1 MLSISNA
8 LKKESVSGVAAP
20 ACKVKIKLKSGKELV
35 LTQSDLWEGG
45 FSMDDATSG
54 SGSFDIGQVIT
65 NRLKLNLD
73 DSEEQYSVY
82 DFLDAEATAWR
93 GGILQDGTTELLQC
107 GSFLVQEQS
116 NPDSSVDLTCLD
128 NMCRT
133 EIPYSEVSTVYP
145 ATIQVI
151 VQDICSRCGIT
162 LATTQIDNG
171 GYVVSERPND
181 EALTCRDVLHYA
193 AQISGS
199 FARCDAL
206 GRMELRWY
214 NEKATKHK
222 ITAIKSFTPENQDII
237 ITGIQATDA
246 SDEKQSSLYGE
257 KGYVLEVSDNPLIE
271 AGKAP
276 VVASYLGKKIIGMS
290 FRPLDLTCI
299 LDPSAEAGDP
309 AEVTDRKGK
318 TYTCWITNM
327 TYATGRDTKI
337 TCDAES
343 PSDRAAVRFSEQ
355 TKAIIENRNKIEK
368 ERTERELA
376 LKNLSKQ
383 LAESSGMY
391 ITSEKQEDGSTIY
404 YAHDKPKLDE
414 SQIVWKMTATA
425 IGISADGGKTYP
437 YGLDVSGRAI
447 LDRIYVIGINA
458 ENVKVESKK
467 LTECIEEIS
476 SKASDASAAAKS
488 ATDATNAAVAS
499 VEVEYYKSTS
509 PTQLTGGKWQP
520 ATPTWAEGS
529 YIWSRTKTTTKGGI
543 VAYST
548 PVCITGNTG
557 ANGEQGASLITVI
570 TEYSYNKTELAAYSK
585 DGYSGTWKVKNT
597 EGIKVGD
604 TVLLRVYNTTTKSY
618 SFVVAKVTAV
628 NTTSSRVTCTSMGL
642 IEKGEDGAQGIQG
655 IQGPKGDQGIP
666 GADGTNGKSSYFHIA
681 YANSADGKV
690 DFSVGVASGRA
701 YIGTYVDYTP
711 TDSTDYTKYTWQL
724 VKGAQ
729 GAKGDQGIPGT
740 NGVNGK
746 TSYLHIAYANS
757 ADGKNGFDVSD
768 GTGKLYIGQ
777 YTDYTQADSIN
788 PAKYTWS
795 KIKGETGRGVKT
807 IVSQYYLSTSSTK
820 QEGGS
825 WNTTQPAWA
834 DGKYIWTR
842 SYIIWDDGTTSTTT
856 PVLASALNGL
866 GQDLSEVKK
875 TVTKQGASLKVV
887 ENQIQEKV
895 WKEDITTE
903 IKNLRIGGRNYAQNS
918 ESLRLVPNGTDNY
931 DLEIPL
937 YKPQVWDAV
946 KKSGYT
952 YTVSF
957 DLQAE
962 SALSADYTTQ
972 VWIRQPPWY
981 SAGSITYPAGTT
993 AKKHYSLTATAKDDT
1008 LKTNLFMRFMKKDTV
1023 AMVLSKIK
1031 VEAGDHETDWTLAP
1045 EEIDAGI
1052 DQAQSTADRASTTIT
1067 TVTTQVESLKTATEA
1082 LSKAMQS
1089 YVKEDDLETYK
1100 KQVES
1105 QLSQTPDAI
1114 EARFKTIEQNVSKV
1128 GSSSDDR
1135 WAQLETY
1142 IRLTQN
1148 GIALGKSDSPIT
1160 LEIRNDRICFMQSG
1174 QVVAYYTNNQLYNS
1188 NLVVTTTANIL
1199 GLVITKSGR
1208 HLRIS

>member
-45 FSMDDATSG
+45 FLMDDATSG

-151 VQDICSRCGIT
+151 VQDICNRCGIT

-276 VVASYLGKKIIGMS
+276 VVASHLGKKIIGMS

-343 PSDRAAVRFSEQ
+343 PSDRAAVRFSDQ

-391 ITSEKQEDGSTIY
+391 ITAEKQKDGSTIY
-404 YAHDKPKLDE
+404 YVHDKATLAE
-414 SQIVWKMTATA
+414 SLVVWKLTATA
-425 IGISADGGKTYP
+425 LGISTDGGKTYP
-437 YGLDVSGRAI
+437 YGLDVSGDAI
-447 LDRIYVIGINA
+447 LNRIYVNGIDGKYIKI
-458 ENVKVESKK
+458 ENEKLSEYVEKVNK
-467 LTECIEEIS
+467 T
-476 SKASDASAAAKS
+476 ASDASDKAEKAMQTANS
-488 ATDATNAAVAS
+488 TVAS
-499 VEVEYYKSTS
+499 MTVEYYKSTYS
-509 PTQLTGGKWQP
+509 TELKGGTWQSGAVTATQGY
-520 ATPTWAEGS
+520 
-529 YIWSRTKTTTKGGI
+529 YIWSRTKT
-543 VAYST
+543 VAQDGTVMYSQAA
-548 PVCITGNTG
+548 CITGSTG
-557 ANGEQGASLITVI
+557 AT
-570 TEYSYNKTELAAYSK
+570 
-585 DGYSGTWKVKNT
+585 
-597 EGIKVGD
+597 
-604 TVLLRVYNTTTKSY
+604 
-618 SFVVAKVTAV
+618 
-628 NTTSSRVTCTSMGL
+628 
-642 IEKGEDGAQGIQG
+642 
-655 IQGPKGDQGIP
+655 
-666 GADGTNGKSSYFHIA
+666 
-681 YANSADGKV
+681 
-690 DFSVGVASGRA
+690 
-701 YIGTYVDYTP
+701 
-711 TDSTDYTKYTWQL
+711 
-724 VKGAQ
+724 
-729 GAKGDQGIPGT
+729 GAKGDTGAAGEKGDT
-740 NGVNGK
+740 G
-746 TSYLHIAYANS
+746 A
-757 ADGKNGFDVSD
+757 
-768 GTGKLYIGQ
+768 TGK
-777 YTDYTQADSIN
+777 
-788 PAKYTWS
+788 
-795 KIKGETGRGVKT
+795 GVKS
-807 IVSQYYLSTSSTK
+807 IVPQYYLSTSKTSQT
-820 QEGGS
+820 GGS
-825 WNTTQPAWA
+825 WSNTQPSWQP
-834 DGKYIWTR
+834 DHYLWTR
-842 SYIIWDDGTTSTTT
+842 SYITWSDNTTSTTT
-856 PVLASALNGL
+856 PILAQALNDANQKGYDNAKNL
-866 GQDLSEVKK
+866 ETIKK
-875 TVTKQGASLKVV
+875 TVTKQGSSLETM
-887 ENQIQEKV
+887 ENQIKEKV

-903 IKNLRIGGRNYAQNS
+903 IKKISVGARNLARGQSREWQSFQPATGVNQCRS
-918 ESLRLVPNGTDNY
+918 FL
-931 DLEIPL
+931 
-937 YKPQVWDAV
+937 
-946 KKSGYT
+946 KS
-952 YTVSF
+952 
-957 DLQAE
+957 
-962 SALSADYTTQ
+962 
-972 VWIRQPPWY
+972 
-981 SAGSITYPAGTT
+981 GTT
-993 AKKHYSLTATAKDDT
+993 ANIDTSASAGLSVTCTVELRWEKCASQSGQTMKVWAQGSQDGAWTSSNPFCNGLFNFAPTASGQQIFKTTATWDGKAHKYDIGMRCDYSDGNGIFYWRC
-1008 LKTNLFMRFMKKDTV
+1008 LKAEIGNI
-1023 AMVLSKIK
+1023 A
-1031 VEAGDHETDWTLAP
+1031 TDWTPAP
-1045 EEIDAGI
+1045 EDVQSGI
-1052 DQAQSTADRASTTIT
+1052 DTAQSTADNVQT
-1067 TVTTQVESLKTATEA
+1067 TVTQTRAEVESLKTSTEA
-1082 LSKAMQS
+1082 LTTAM
-1089 YVKEDDLETYK
+1089 KEYTKSTDFEEYK
-1100 KQVES
+1100 KQVSS

-1114 EARFKTIEQNVSKV
+1114 EARFATIEQNVSKV
-1128 GSSSDDR
+1128 GNASDNK

>member
-8 LKKESVSGVAAP
+8 LKKQSVSGAAAP

-128 NMCRT
+128 NMCKT

-151 VQDICSRCGIT
+151 VQDICNRCGIT

-391 ITSEKQEDGSTIY
+391 ITAEKQKDGSTIY
-404 YAHDKPKLDE
+404 YVHDKSTLAE
-414 SQIVWKMTATA
+414 SMVVWKLTATA
-425 IGISADGGKTYP
+425 LGISTDGGKTYP
-437 YGLDVSGRAI
+437 YGLDVSGDAI
-447 LDRIYVIGINA
+447 LNRIYVNGIDGKYIKI
-458 ENVKVESKK
+458 ENEKLSEYVEKVNK
-467 LTECIEEIS
+467 T
-476 SKASDASAAAKS
+476 ASDASDTAEKAMRTANS
-488 ATDATNAAVAS
+488 TVAS
-499 VEVEYYKSTS
+499 MTVEYYKSTS
-509 PTQLTGGKWQP
+509 STELKGGTWQSGAVTATQGY
-520 ATPTWAEGS
+520 
-529 YIWSRTKTTTKGGI
+529 YIWSRTKT
-543 VAYST
+543 VAQDDTVTYSQAA
-548 PVCITGNTG
+548 CITGSTG
-557 ANGEQGASLITVI
+557 AT
-570 TEYSYNKTELAAYSK
+570 
-585 DGYSGTWKVKNT
+585 
-597 EGIKVGD
+597 
-604 TVLLRVYNTTTKSY
+604 
-618 SFVVAKVTAV
+618 
-628 NTTSSRVTCTSMGL
+628 
-642 IEKGEDGAQGIQG
+642 
-655 IQGPKGDQGIP
+655 
-666 GADGTNGKSSYFHIA
+666 
-681 YANSADGKV
+681 
-690 DFSVGVASGRA
+690 
-701 YIGTYVDYTP
+701 
-711 TDSTDYTKYTWQL
+711 
-724 VKGAQ
+724 
-729 GAKGDQGIPGT
+729 GAKGDTGATGEKGDT
-740 NGVNGK
+740 G
-746 TSYLHIAYANS
+746 A
-757 ADGKNGFDVSD
+757 
-768 GTGKLYIGQ
+768 TGK
-777 YTDYTQADSIN
+777 
-788 PAKYTWS
+788 
-795 KIKGETGRGVKT
+795 GVKS
-807 IVSQYYLSTSSTK
+807 IVPQYYLSTSSTT
-820 QEGGS
+820 QAGGT
-825 WNTTQPAWA
+825 WANTQPAWQPNH
-834 DGKYIWTR
+834 YLWTR
-842 SYIIWDDGTTSTTT
+842 SYITWSDNTSSTTT
-856 PVLASALNGL
+856 PILAQALNDANEKGYNNSQEL
-866 GQDLSEVKK
+866 ETVKE
-875 TVTKQGASLKVV
+875 TVTKQGSSLTTM
-887 ENQIQEKV
+887 ENQIKEKV

-903 IKNLRIGGRNYAQNS
+903 
-918 ESLRLVPNGTDNY
+918 
-931 DLEIPL
+931 
-937 YKPQVWDAV
+937 V
-946 KKSGYT
+946 KKISVGARNLARGQSREWQ
-952 YTVSF
+952 SF
-957 DLQAE
+957 
-962 SALSADYTTQ
+962 
-972 VWIRQPPWY
+972 QPATGVNQCH
-981 SAGSITYPAGTT
+981 SFLKSGTT
-993 AKKHYSLTATAKDDT
+993 ANIDTSASAGLSVTCTVELRWEKCASQSGQTMKVWAQGSQDGAWTSSNPFCNGLFNFAPTASGQQIFKMTATWDGKAHRYDIGMRCDYSDGNGIFYWRC
-1008 LKTNLFMRFMKKDTV
+1008 LKAEIGNV
-1023 AMVLSKIK
+1023 S
-1031 VEAGDHETDWTLAP
+1031 TDWTPAP
-1045 EEIDAGI
+1045 EDVQSDIDT
-1052 DQAQSTADRASTTIT
+1052 AQSTADGVRT
-1067 TVTTQVESLKTATEA
+1067 TVTQTRTEVEALKTSTESLTTAMREYTKITDFEA
-1082 LSKAMQS
+1082 
-1089 YVKEDDLETYK
+1089 YK
-1100 KQVES
+1100 KQVSS
-1105 QLSQTPDAI
+1105 QLSQTPEAI
-1114 EARFKTIEQNVSKV
+1114 TARFNTIEETVSKQ
-1128 GSSSDDR
+1128 GEASNSKWQELENYIQFSS
-1135 WAQLETY
+1135 A
-1142 IRLTQN
+1142 
-1148 GIALGKSDSPIT
+1148 GITLGKKNDPLT
-1160 LEIRNDRICFMQSG
+1160 LVLDNGQICFMQSG
-1174 QVVAYYTNNQLYNS
+1174 QKVAWFTNNQLYIS
-1188 NLVVTTTANIL
+1188 NVAVTTAATIV
-1199 GLVITKSGR
+1199 GLQISRHGR
-1208 HLRIS
+1208 HIQIS

>member
-151 VQDICSRCGIT
+151 VQDICNRCGIT

-290 FRPLDLTCI
+290 FRSLDLTCI

-391 ITSEKQEDGSTIY
+391 ITAEKQKDGSTIY
-404 YAHDKPKLDE
+404 YVHDKPTLAE
-414 SQIVWKMTATA
+414 SMIVWKLTATA
-425 IGISADGGKTYP
+425 LGISTDGGKTYP
-437 YGLDVSGRAI
+437 YGLDVSGDAI
-447 LDRIYVIGINA
+447 LNRIYVNGIDGKYIKI
-458 ENVKVESKK
+458 ENEKLSEYVEKVNK
-467 LTECIEEIS
+467 I
-476 SKASDASAAAKS
+476 ASDASDTAEKAMQTANS
-488 ATDATNAAVAS
+488 TVAS
-499 VEVEYYKSTS
+499 MTIEYYKSTS
-509 PTQLTGGKWQP
+509 STELKGGTWQSGTVTATQGY
-520 ATPTWAEGS
+520 
-529 YIWSRTKTTTKGGI
+529 YIWSRTKT
-543 VAYST
+543 VAQDDTVTYSQAA
-548 PVCITGNTG
+548 CITGSTG
-557 ANGEQGASLITVI
+557 AT
-570 TEYSYNKTELAAYSK
+570 
-585 DGYSGTWKVKNT
+585 
-597 EGIKVGD
+597 
-604 TVLLRVYNTTTKSY
+604 
-618 SFVVAKVTAV
+618 
-628 NTTSSRVTCTSMGL
+628 
-642 IEKGEDGAQGIQG
+642 
-655 IQGPKGDQGIP
+655 
-666 GADGTNGKSSYFHIA
+666 
-681 YANSADGKV
+681 
-690 DFSVGVASGRA
+690 
-701 YIGTYVDYTP
+701 
-711 TDSTDYTKYTWQL
+711 
-724 VKGAQ
+724 
-729 GAKGDQGIPGT
+729 GAKGDTGATGEKGDT
-740 NGVNGK
+740 G
-746 TSYLHIAYANS
+746 A
-757 ADGKNGFDVSD
+757 
-768 GTGKLYIGQ
+768 TGKGVR
-777 YTDYTQADSIN
+777 SIV
-788 PAKYTWS
+788 P
-795 KIKGETGRGVKT
+795 
-807 IVSQYYLSTSSTK
+807 QYYLSTSKTSLA
-820 QEGGS
+820 GGS
-825 WNTTQPAWA
+825 WSNTQPTWQPSH
-834 DGKYIWTR
+834 YIWTR
-842 SYIIWDDGTTSTTT
+842 SYITWSDGTTSTTT
-856 PVLASALNGL
+856 PILAQALNDANQKGYDNAQNL
-866 GQDLSEVKK
+866 ETIKK
-875 TVTKQGASLKVV
+875 TVTKQGSSL
-887 ENQIQEKV
+887 ETMETQIKEKV

-903 IKNLRIGGRNYAQNS
+903 VKKISVGGRNLAESTNQGVTGWSWGMQTGGCTLSEVAENNVRTCKLLRDSVAQTGWSVIYYN
-918 ESLRLVPNGTDNY
+918 RIGR
-931 DLEIPL
+931 
-937 YKPQVWDAV
+937 YKWEPD
-946 KKSGYT
+946 T
-952 YTVSF
+952 IYTVSVDVKPSVSTNF
-957 DLQAE
+957 NIAFREANGTNNLIISGEKSIQVQANKWNKMIWNVKTA
-962 SALSADYTTQ
+962 STLPASTSQ
-972 VWIRQPPWY
+972 VFYATEMNSGTGVWY
-981 SAGSITYPAGTT
+981 QF
-993 AKKHYSLTATAKDDT
+993 KN
-1008 LKTNLFMRFMKKDTV
+1008 LKIEKGNQ
-1023 AMVLSKIK
+1023 A
-1031 VEAGDHETDWTLAP
+1031 TDWTPAP
-1045 EEIDAGI
+1045 EDVQSSIDT
-1052 DQAQSTADRASTTIT
+1052 AQSTADNVQT
-1067 TVTTQVESLKTATEA
+1067 TVTQTRTEVESLKTSTEA
-1082 LSKAMQS
+1082 LATAMREYTKS
-1089 YVKEDDLETYK
+1089 TDFEEYK
-1100 KQVES
+1100 KQVSS
-1105 QLSQTPDAI
+1105 QLSQTPEAI
-1114 EARFKTIEQNVSKV
+1114 TARFNTIEETVSKQ
-1128 GSSSDDR
+1128 GEASNSKWQELENYIQFSS
-1135 WAQLETY
+1135 A
-1142 IRLTQN
+1142 
-1148 GIALGKSDSPIT
+1148 GITLGKKNDPLT
-1160 LEIRNDRICFMQSG
+1160 LVLDNGQICFMQSG
-1174 QVVAYYTNNQLYNS
+1174 QKVAWFTNNQLYIS
-1188 NLVVTTTANIL
+1188 NVAVTTAATIV
-1199 GLVITKSGR
+1199 GLQISRHGR
-1208 HLRIS
+1208 HIQIS

>member
-8 LKKESVSGVAAP
+8 LEKESVSGAAAP

-65 NRLKLNLD
+65 NRLKLSLD

-82 DFLDAEATAWR
+82 DFLDAETTAWR

-116 NPDSSVDLTCLD
+116 TPDSSVDLTCLD

-151 VQDICSRCGIT
+151 VQDICNRCGIT

-206 GRMELRWY
+206 GRMEFRWY

-276 VVASYLGKKIIGMS
+276 VVASHLGKKIIGMS

-391 ITSEKQEDGSTIY
+391 ITADKQKDGSTIY
-404 YAHDKPKLDE
+404 YVHDKPTLAE
-414 SQIVWKMTATA
+414 SLVVWKLTATA
-425 IGISADGGKTYP
+425 LGISTDGGKTYP
-437 YGLDVSGRAI
+437 YGLDVSGDAI
-447 LDRIYVIGINA
+447 LNRIYVNGIDGKYIKI
-458 ENVKVESKK
+458 ENERLSEYVEKVNK
-467 LTECIEEIS
+467 T
-476 SKASDASAAAKS
+476 ASDASDTAEKAMQTANN
-488 ATDATNAAVAS
+488 TVAS
-499 VEVEYYKSTS
+499 MMVEYYKSTS
-509 PTQLTGGKWQP
+509 STELKGGTWQSGAVTATQGY
-520 ATPTWAEGS
+520 
-529 YIWSRTKTTTKGGI
+529 YIWSRTKTVVQDGTVT
-543 VAYST
+543 YSQAA
-548 PVCITGNTG
+548 CITGSTG
-557 ANGEQGASLITVI
+557 AT
-570 TEYSYNKTELAAYSK
+570 
-585 DGYSGTWKVKNT
+585 
-597 EGIKVGD
+597 
-604 TVLLRVYNTTTKSY
+604 
-618 SFVVAKVTAV
+618 
-628 NTTSSRVTCTSMGL
+628 
-642 IEKGEDGAQGIQG
+642 
-655 IQGPKGDQGIP
+655 
-666 GADGTNGKSSYFHIA
+666 
-681 YANSADGKV
+681 
-690 DFSVGVASGRA
+690 
-701 YIGTYVDYTP
+701 
-711 TDSTDYTKYTWQL
+711 
-724 VKGAQ
+724 
-729 GAKGDQGIPGT
+729 GAKGDTGATGEKGDT
-740 NGVNGK
+740 G
-746 TSYLHIAYANS
+746 A
-757 ADGKNGFDVSD
+757 
-768 GTGKLYIGQ
+768 TGK
-777 YTDYTQADSIN
+777 
-788 PAKYTWS
+788 
-795 KIKGETGRGVKT
+795 GVKSIT
-807 IVSQYYLSTSSTK
+807 PQYYLSTSKTS
-820 QEGGS
+820 QAGGS
-825 WNTTQPAWA
+825 WSTTQPAWQPNH
-834 DGKYIWTR
+834 YIWTR
-842 SYIIWDDGTTSTTT
+842 SYITWSDGTTSTTT
-856 PVLASALNGL
+856 PILAQALNDANEKGYNNSQEL
-866 GQDLSEVKK
+866 ETVKK
-875 TVTKQGASLKVV
+875 TVSTQGSSITTM
-887 ENQIQEKV
+887 ENQIKEKV
-895 WKEDITTE
+895 WQSDITTE
-903 IKNLRIGGRNYAQNS
+903 IKKIGVGGRNLAQGQSKEWQSFKPATGVNQCHS
-918 ESLRLVPNGTDNY
+918 FLKSGTVAAIDTSASTGLSVTCTVELKWENCASQSGQTMRVWAQGSQDGTWTCSNPFCNGLFNFAPSASGQQIFKTTAAWDGKAHRYDIGMRCDYSDGNGTFY
-931 DLEIPL
+931 WRCL
-937 YKPQVWDAV
+937 K
-946 KKSGYT
+946 
-952 YTVSF
+952 
-957 DLQAE
+957 AE
-962 SALSADYTTQ
+962 L
-972 VWIRQPPWY
+972 
-981 SAGSITYPAGTT
+981 GTI
-993 AKKHYSLTATAKDDT
+993 A
-1008 LKTNLFMRFMKKDTV
+1008 
-1023 AMVLSKIK
+1023 
-1031 VEAGDHETDWTLAP
+1031 TDWTPAP
-1045 EEIDAGI
+1045 EDVQADIDT
-1052 DQAQSTADRASTTIT
+1052 AQSTADGVRT
-1067 TVTTQVESLKTATEA
+1067 TVTQTRTEVEALKTSTEA
-1082 LSKAMQS
+1082 LTTAMREYTKS
-1089 YVKEDDLETYK
+1089 TDFEEYK
-1100 KQVES
+1100 KQVSS

-1114 EARFKTIEQNVSKV
+1114 EARFATIEQNVSKV
-1128 GSSSDDR
+1128 GNASDDK

-1142 IRLTQN
+1142 IRFTQL

-1188 NLVVTTTANIL
+1188 NLVVTTAANIL

>member
-8 LKKESVSGVAAP
+8 LKKQSVSGAAAP

-82 DFLDAEATAWR
+82 DFLDAEAIAWR

-128 NMCRT
+128 NMCKT

-151 VQDICSRCGIT
+151 VQDICNRCGIT

-391 ITSEKQEDGSTIY
+391 ITAEKQKDGSTIY
-404 YAHDKPKLDE
+404 YVHDKSTLAE
-414 SQIVWKMTATA
+414 SMVVWKLTATA
-425 IGISADGGKTYP
+425 LGISTDGGKTYP
-437 YGLDVSGRAI
+437 YGLDVSGDAI
-447 LDRIYVIGINA
+447 LNRIYVNGIDGKYIKI
-458 ENVKVESKK
+458 ENEKLSEYVEKVNK
-467 LTECIEEIS
+467 T
-476 SKASDASAAAKS
+476 ASDASDTAEKAMRTANS
-488 ATDATNAAVAS
+488 TVAS
-499 VEVEYYKSTS
+499 MTVEYYKSTS
-509 PTQLTGGKWQP
+509 STELKGGTWQSGAVTATQGY
-520 ATPTWAEGS
+520 
-529 YIWSRTKTTTKGGI
+529 YIWSRTKT
-543 VAYST
+543 VAQDDTVTYSQAA
-548 PVCITGNTG
+548 CITGSTG
-557 ANGEQGASLITVI
+557 AT
-570 TEYSYNKTELAAYSK
+570 
-585 DGYSGTWKVKNT
+585 
-597 EGIKVGD
+597 
-604 TVLLRVYNTTTKSY
+604 
-618 SFVVAKVTAV
+618 
-628 NTTSSRVTCTSMGL
+628 
-642 IEKGEDGAQGIQG
+642 
-655 IQGPKGDQGIP
+655 
-666 GADGTNGKSSYFHIA
+666 
-681 YANSADGKV
+681 
-690 DFSVGVASGRA
+690 
-701 YIGTYVDYTP
+701 
-711 TDSTDYTKYTWQL
+711 
-724 VKGAQ
+724 
-729 GAKGDQGIPGT
+729 GAKGDTGATGEKGDT
-740 NGVNGK
+740 G
-746 TSYLHIAYANS
+746 A
-757 ADGKNGFDVSD
+757 
-768 GTGKLYIGQ
+768 TGK
-777 YTDYTQADSIN
+777 
-788 PAKYTWS
+788 
-795 KIKGETGRGVKT
+795 GVKS
-807 IVSQYYLSTSSTK
+807 IVPQYYLSTSSTT
-820 QEGGS
+820 QAGGT
-825 WNTTQPAWA
+825 WANTQPAWQPNH
-834 DGKYIWTR
+834 YLWTR
-842 SYIIWDDGTTSTTT
+842 SYITWSDNTSSTTT
-856 PVLASALNGL
+856 PILAQALNDANEKGYNNSQEL
-866 GQDLSEVKK
+866 ETVKE
-875 TVTKQGASLKVV
+875 TVTKQGSSLTTM
-887 ENQIQEKV
+887 ENQIKEKV

-903 IKNLRIGGRNYAQNS
+903 
-918 ESLRLVPNGTDNY
+918 
-931 DLEIPL
+931 
-937 YKPQVWDAV
+937 V
-946 KKSGYT
+946 KKISVGARNLARGQSREWQ
-952 YTVSF
+952 SF
-957 DLQAE
+957 
-962 SALSADYTTQ
+962 
-972 VWIRQPPWY
+972 QPATGVNQCH
-981 SAGSITYPAGTT
+981 SFLKSGTT
-993 AKKHYSLTATAKDDT
+993 ANIDTSASAGLSATCTVELRWEKCASQSGQTMKVWAQGSQDGAWTSSNPFCNGLFNFAPTASGQQIFKTTATWDGKAHRYDIGMCCDYSDGNGIFYWRC
-1008 LKTNLFMRFMKKDTV
+1008 LKAEIGNV
-1023 AMVLSKIK
+1023 S
-1031 VEAGDHETDWTLAP
+1031 TDWTPAP
-1045 EEIDAGI
+1045 EDVQSDIDT
-1052 DQAQSTADRASTTIT
+1052 AQSTADGVRT
-1067 TVTTQVESLKTATEA
+1067 TVTQTRTEVEALKTSTESLTTAMREYTKITDFEA
-1082 LSKAMQS
+1082 
-1089 YVKEDDLETYK
+1089 YK
-1100 KQVES
+1100 KQVSS
-1105 QLSQTPDAI
+1105 QLSQTPEAI
-1114 EARFKTIEQNVSKV
+1114 TARFNTIEETVSKQ
-1128 GSSSDDR
+1128 GEASNSKWQELENYIQFSS
-1135 WAQLETY
+1135 A
-1142 IRLTQN
+1142 
-1148 GIALGKSDSPIT
+1148 GITLGKKNDPLT
-1160 LEIRNDRICFMQSG
+1160 LVLDNGQICFMQSG
-1174 QVVAYYTNNQLYNS
+1174 QKVAWFTNNQLYIS
-1188 NLVVTTTANIL
+1188 NVAVTTAATIV
-1199 GLVITKSGR
+1199 GLQISRHGR
-1208 HLRIS
+1208 HIQIS

>member
-8 LKKESVSGVAAP
+8 LKKQSVSGVAAP
-20 ACKVKIKLKSGKELV
+20 ACKIKIKLKSGKELV

-45 FSMDDATSG
+45 FSMDDATSRA
-54 SGSFDIGQVIT
+54 GSFDIGQVIT
-65 NRLKLNLD
+65 NRLKLSLD

-107 GSFLVQEQS
+107 GSFLVQQQS

-133 EIPYSEVSTVYP
+133 EIPYSEVSTAYP
-145 ATIQVI
+145 ATIQKI
-151 VQDICSRCGIT
+151 VQDICNRCGIT

-206 GRMELRWY
+206 GRMEFRWY

-237 ITGIQATDA
+237 ITGIQVTDA

-391 ITSEKQEDGSTIY
+391 ITAEKQKDGSTIY
-404 YAHDKPKLDE
+404 YVHDKPTLAE
-414 SQIVWKMTATA
+414 SMIVWKLTATA
-425 IGISADGGKTYP
+425 LGISTDGGKTYP
-437 YGLDVSGRAI
+437 YGLDVSGKAI

-467 LTECIEEIS
+467 LTEYIEEIS

-509 PTQLTGGKWQP
+509 PTQLAGGKWQS

-529 YIWSRTKTTTKGGI
+529 YIWSRTKTTTKGGT

-548 PVCITGNTG
+548 PVCITGSTG
-557 ANGEQGASLITVI
+557 ASGSDG
-570 TEYSYNKTELAAYSK
+570 SK
-585 DGYSGTWKVKNT
+585 
-597 EGIKVGD
+597 GD
-604 TVLLRVYNTTTKSY
+604 R
-618 SFVVAKVTAV
+618 
-628 NTTSSRVTCTSMGL
+628 G
-642 IEKGEDGAQGIQG
+642 EKGD
-655 IQGPKGDQGIP
+655 
-666 GADGTNGKSSYFHIA
+666 
-681 YANSADGKV
+681 
-690 DFSVGVASGRA
+690 
-701 YIGTYVDYTP
+701 
-711 TDSTDYTKYTWQL
+711 
-724 VKGAQ
+724 KGA
-729 GAKGDQGIPGT
+729 
-740 NGVNGK
+740 
-746 TSYLHIAYANS
+746 
-757 ADGKNGFDVSD
+757 
-768 GTGKLYIGQ
+768 
-777 YTDYTQADSIN
+777 
-788 PAKYTWS
+788 
-795 KIKGETGRGVKT
+795 TGRGVKT
-807 IVSQYYLSTSSTK
+807 IVPQYYLSTSSTK

-842 SYIIWDDGTTSTTT
+842 SYITWDDDTTSTTT

-875 TVTKQGASLKVV
+875 TVSKQGSSLKVV

-903 IKNLRIGGRNYAQNS
+903 IKNLRIGGRNLAQKQSQDWQSFQPPKGINQCHS
-918 ESLRLVPNGTDNY
+918 FLSGIPAKIDESIPKGTKVTCTI
-931 DLEIPL
+931 EI
-937 YKPQVWDAV
+937 KWEKCAAE
-946 KKSGYT
+946 SGKTMSAWMQGSQDGGWNNVNPFTKNLYT
-952 YTVSF
+952 YDGTASGQKIYTVTNEWDGLAHKYDIQLRCDNSDGNGIF
-957 DLQAE
+957 YWRCLKAE
-962 SALSADYTTQ
+962 
-972 VWIRQPPWY
+972 I
-981 SAGSITYPAGTT
+981 
-993 AKKHYSLTATAKDDT
+993 
-1008 LKTNLFMRFMKKDTV
+1008 
-1023 AMVLSKIK
+1023 
-1031 VEAGDHETDWTLAP
+1031 GDKATDWTPAP
-1045 EEIDAGI
+1045 EDIDGAV
-1052 DQAQSTADRASTTIT
+1052 DQAQSTADQAQSTVT
-1067 TVTTQVESLKTATEA
+1067 TVTTQIESLKTATES

-1114 EARFKTIEQNVSKV
+1114 EARFKTVEQNISKL
-1128 GSSSDDR
+1128 GSSSDNK

>member
-8 LKKESVSGVAAP
+8 LKKQSVSGVAAP
-20 ACKVKIKLKSGKELV
+20 ACKIKIKLKSGKELV

-54 SGSFDIGQVIT
+54 TGSFDIGQVIT
-65 NRLKLNLD
+65 NRLKLSLD
-73 DSEEQYSVY
+73 DSEEHYSVY
-82 DFLDAEATAWR
+82 DFLDAEVTAWR

-107 GSFLVQEQS
+107 GSFMVQKQS

-151 VQDICSRCGIT
+151 VQDICNRCGIT
-162 LATTQIDNG
+162 LVTTQIDNG

-391 ITSEKQEDGSTIY
+391 ITAEKQKDGSTIY
-404 YAHDKPKLDE
+404 YVHDKPTLAE
-414 SQIVWKMTATA
+414 SLVVWKLTATA
-425 IGISADGGKTYP
+425 LGISTDGGKTYP
-437 YGLDVSGRAI
+437 YGLDVSGDAI
-447 LDRIYVIGINA
+447 LNRIYVNGIDGKYIKI
-458 ENVKVESKK
+458 ENEKLSEYVGKVNK
-467 LTECIEEIS
+467 T
-476 SKASDASAAAKS
+476 ASDASDTAEKAMQTANN
-488 ATDATNAAVAS
+488 TVAS
-499 VEVEYYKSTS
+499 IMVEYYKSTS
-509 PTQLTGGKWQP
+509 STELKGGIWQSEAVTATQGY
-520 ATPTWAEGS
+520 
-529 YIWSRTKTTTKGGI
+529 YIWSRTKTTAQDDT
-543 VAYST
+543 VTYSQAA
-548 PVCITGNTG
+548 CITG
-557 ANGEQGASLITVI
+557 
-570 TEYSYNKTELAAYSK
+570 
-585 DGYSGTWKVKNT
+585 
-597 EGIKVGD
+597 
-604 TVLLRVYNTTTKSY
+604 
-618 SFVVAKVTAV
+618 
-628 NTTSSRVTCTSMGL
+628 
-642 IEKGEDGAQGIQG
+642 
-655 IQGPKGDQGIP
+655 
-666 GADGTNGKSSYFHIA
+666 
-681 YANSADGKV
+681 
-690 DFSVGVASGRA
+690 
-701 YIGTYVDYTP
+701 
-711 TDSTDYTKYTWQL
+711 ST
-724 VKGAQ
+724 
-729 GAKGDQGIPGT
+729 GAKGDTGAAGAKGDT
-740 NGVNGK
+740 G
-746 TSYLHIAYANS
+746 A
-757 ADGKNGFDVSD
+757 
-768 GTGKLYIGQ
+768 TGK
-777 YTDYTQADSIN
+777 
-788 PAKYTWS
+788 
-795 KIKGETGRGVKT
+795 GVKS
-807 IVSQYYLSTSSTK
+807 IVPQYYLSTSKTS
-820 QEGGS
+820 QAGGS
-825 WNTTQPAWA
+825 WSNTQPSWQPNN
-834 DGKYIWTR
+834 YLWTR
-842 SYIIWDDGTTSTTT
+842 SYITWSDNTTSTTT
-856 PVLASALNGL
+856 PILAQALNDANEKGYNNSQEL
-866 GQDLSEVKK
+866 ETVKK
-875 TVTKQGASLKVV
+875 TVTKQGSSL
-887 ENQIQEKV
+887 ETMETQIKEKI

-903 IKNLRIGGRNYAQNS
+903 
-918 ESLRLVPNGTDNY
+918 
-931 DLEIPL
+931 
-937 YKPQVWDAV
+937 V
-946 KKSGYT
+946 KKISVGARNLARGQSREWQ
-952 YTVSF
+952 SF
-957 DLQAE
+957 
-962 SALSADYTTQ
+962 
-972 VWIRQPPWY
+972 QPATGVNQCH
-981 SAGSITYPAGTT
+981 SFLKSGTT
-993 AKKHYSLTATAKDDT
+993 ANIDTSASAGLSVTCTVELRWEKCASQSGQTMKVWAQGSQDGAWTSSNPFCNGLFNFAPTASGQQIFKTTATWDGKAHKYDIGMRCDYSDGNGIFYWRC
-1008 LKTNLFMRFMKKDTV
+1008 LKAEIGNV
-1023 AMVLSKIK
+1023 A
-1031 VEAGDHETDWTLAP
+1031 TDWTPAP
-1045 EEIDAGI
+1045 EDIDGAV
-1052 DQAQSTADRASTTIT
+1052 DQAQSTADQAQSTVT
-1067 TVTTQVESLKTATEA
+1067 TVTTQVESLKTATES

-1128 GSSSDDR
+1128 GSSSDDK

>member
-151 VQDICSRCGIT
+151 VQDICNRCGIT

-391 ITSEKQEDGSTIY
+391 ITAEKQKDGSTIY
-404 YAHDKPKLDE
+404 YVHDKPTLAE
-414 SQIVWKMTATA
+414 SMIVWKLTATA
-425 IGISADGGKTYP
+425 LGISTDGGKTYP
-437 YGLDVSGRAI
+437 YGLDVSGDAI
-447 LDRIYVIGINA
+447 LNRIYVNGIDGKYIKI
-458 ENVKVESKK
+458 ENEKLSEYVEKVNK
-467 LTECIEEIS
+467 I
-476 SKASDASAAAKS
+476 ASDASDTAEKAMRTANS
-488 ATDATNAAVAS
+488 TVAS
-499 VEVEYYKSTS
+499 MTVEYYKSTS
-509 PTQLTGGKWQP
+509 STELKGGTWQSGAVTATQGY
-520 ATPTWAEGS
+520 
-529 YIWSRTKTTTKGGI
+529 YIWSRTKT
-543 VAYST
+543 VAQDDTVTYSQAA
-548 PVCITGNTG
+548 CITGSTG
-557 ANGEQGASLITVI
+557 AT
-570 TEYSYNKTELAAYSK
+570 
-585 DGYSGTWKVKNT
+585 
-597 EGIKVGD
+597 
-604 TVLLRVYNTTTKSY
+604 
-618 SFVVAKVTAV
+618 
-628 NTTSSRVTCTSMGL
+628 
-642 IEKGEDGAQGIQG
+642 
-655 IQGPKGDQGIP
+655 
-666 GADGTNGKSSYFHIA
+666 
-681 YANSADGKV
+681 
-690 DFSVGVASGRA
+690 
-701 YIGTYVDYTP
+701 
-711 TDSTDYTKYTWQL
+711 
-724 VKGAQ
+724 
-729 GAKGDQGIPGT
+729 GAKGDTGATGEKGDT
-740 NGVNGK
+740 G
-746 TSYLHIAYANS
+746 A
-757 ADGKNGFDVSD
+757 
-768 GTGKLYIGQ
+768 TGK
-777 YTDYTQADSIN
+777 
-788 PAKYTWS
+788 
-795 KIKGETGRGVKT
+795 GVKS
-807 IVSQYYLSTSSTK
+807 IVPQYYLSTSSTT
-820 QEGGS
+820 QAGGT
-825 WNTTQPAWA
+825 WANTQPAWQPNH
-834 DGKYIWTR
+834 YLWTR
-842 SYIIWDDGTTSTTT
+842 SYITWSDNTSSTTT
-856 PVLASALNGL
+856 PILAQALNDANEKGYNNSQEL
-866 GQDLSEVKK
+866 ETVKE
-875 TVTKQGASLKVV
+875 TVTKQGSSLTTM
-887 ENQIQEKV
+887 ENQIKEKV

-903 IKNLRIGGRNYAQNS
+903 
-918 ESLRLVPNGTDNY
+918 
-931 DLEIPL
+931 
-937 YKPQVWDAV
+937 V
-946 KKSGYT
+946 KKISVGARNLARGQSREWQ
-952 YTVSF
+952 SF
-957 DLQAE
+957 
-962 SALSADYTTQ
+962 
-972 VWIRQPPWY
+972 QPATGVNQCH
-981 SAGSITYPAGTT
+981 SFLKSGTT
-993 AKKHYSLTATAKDDT
+993 ANIDTSASAGLSVTCTVELRWEKCASQSGQTMKVWAQGSQDGAWTSSNPFCNGLFNFAPTASGQQIFKTTATWDGKAHRYDIGMRCDYSDGNGIFYWRC
-1008 LKTNLFMRFMKKDTV
+1008 LKAEIGNV
-1023 AMVLSKIK
+1023 S
-1031 VEAGDHETDWTLAP
+1031 TDWTPAP
-1045 EEIDAGI
+1045 EDVQSDIDT
-1052 DQAQSTADRASTTIT
+1052 AQSTADGVRT
-1067 TVTTQVESLKTATEA
+1067 TVTQTRTEVEALKTSTESLTTAMREYTKITDFEA
-1082 LSKAMQS
+1082 
-1089 YVKEDDLETYK
+1089 YK
-1100 KQVES
+1100 KQVSS
-1105 QLSQTPDAI
+1105 QLSQTPEAI
-1114 EARFKTIEQNVSKV
+1114 TARFNTIEETVSKQ
-1128 GSSSDDR
+1128 GEASNSKWQELENYIQFSS
-1135 WAQLETY
+1135 A
-1142 IRLTQN
+1142 
-1148 GIALGKSDSPIT
+1148 GITLGKKNDPLT
-1160 LEIRNDRICFMQSG
+1160 LVLDNGQICFMQSG
-1174 QVVAYYTNNQLYNS
+1174 QKVAWFTNNQLYIS
-1188 NLVVTTTANIL
+1188 NVAVTTAATIV
-1199 GLVITKSGR
+1199 GLQISRHGR
-1208 HLRIS
+1208 HIQIS